1 VQQEVTSC
9 IKMVYDTYQTFG
21 FNNIVVKLSTRPE
34 KRVGS
39 DEMWDKAEAD
49 LTFALESMEI
59 PFEIQEG
66 EGAFYG
72 PKIEF
77 TLHDCLD
84 RAWQCGT
91 VQLDFALPE
100 RLGATYVGEDNER
113 HTPVMIHRAILGSL
127 ERFIGI
133 LIEDYAGFFP
143 TWLAPQQ
150 AVVMNITDSQS
161 EYAQEIVKKL
171 QKCGIRVNADLRN
184 EKIGFKIR
192 EHTLKRVPY
201 MLVCGDKEVEA
212 GEIAV
217 RTRKGKD
224 LGKFKIDDLVAFL
237 QQEISSRKLN
247 VLED

>member
-1 VQQEVTSC
+1 
-9 IKMVYDTYQTFG
+9 
-21 FNNIVVKLSTRPE
+21 
-34 KRVGS
+34 
-39 DEMWDKAEAD
+39 
-49 LTFALESMEI
+49 MEI
-59 PFEIQEG
+59 PYEIQEG

-100 RLGATYVGEDNER
+100 RLGATYVGENNER

-133 LIEDYAGFFP
+133 LIEEYAGFFP

-150 AVVMNITDSQS
+150 AVVMNITDGQA
-161 EYAQEIVKKL
+161 EYVQQVVEKL
-171 QKCGIRVNADLRN
+171 QKSGIRVNADLRN

-224 LGKFKIDDLVAFL
+224 LGKFKIDDLVAYL
-237 QQEISSRKLN
+237 QQEVSSRKLN
-247 VLED
+247 VVEE

>member
-1 VQQEVTSC
+1 
-9 IKMVYDTYQTFG
+9 KYKTFG
-21 FNNIVVKLSTRPE
+21 FENIVVKLSNRPE
-34 KRVGS
+34 KRVVS
-39 DEMWDKAEAD
+39 DAMWDKAEAD
-49 LTFALESMEI
+49 LVTALESMDI

-161 EYAQEIVKKL
+161 EYVQEIVEKL
-171 QKCGIRVNADLRN
+171 KKCGIRVNADLRN

-201 MLVCGDKEVEA
+201 MLVCGDQEVEA
-212 GEIAV
+212 GEVAV

-224 LGKFKIDDLVAFL
+224 LGKFKIDDLVAYM

-247 VLED
+247 IVEE